1 MYPPPVAEGGW
12 SEFIKDFGIGSGGAL
27 KLGPASQL
35 TKSKAAGYR
44 WLVSAGIL
52 VLVEQGLRKGDIA
65 ERLGCE
71 ESTLVVR
78 CSIAGISLRGP
89 NRLELRAGVPLTL
102 SPRNYRELNRA
113 RCRRWL

>member
-35 TKSKAAGYR
+35 TKSKPAGYR

-71 ESTLVVR
+71 ESTLVTMFH
-78 CSIAGISLRGP
+78 CGHQPA
-89 NRLELRAGVPLTL
+89 RAETIGTPRRRSVDVEPAKL
-102 SPRNYRELNRA
+102 SRA
-113 RCRRWL
+113 